1 MEVLTILALLLG
13 GLVLLSLSV
22 VIISI
27 LVAVIGPPETL
38 DYSFD
43 DDEI

>member
-1 MEVLTILALLLG
+1 MDILMILALVLG
-13 GLVLLSLSV
+13 GLVLLALAVVVVSV
-22 VIISI
+22 
-27 LVAVIGPPETL
+27 LVAAIGPPETL

>member
-1 MEVLTILALLLG
+1 MDVLIILALVLG
-13 GLVLLSLSV
+13 SLVLFALAVVVVSLV
-22 VIISI
+22 
-27 LVAVIGPPETL
+27 LAAIGPPETL